1 MKYYVFT
8 FSMGHRAEYKH
19 ECDADA
25 MMHGRDLLET
35 MNKISSA
42 VSKVDIWEF
51 LGGGKYRYVQSFFC
65 NGPQS

>member
-8 FSMGHRAEYKH
+8 FPMGHRAEYKH

-25 MMHGRDLLET
+25 MMHGRDLLKA

-42 VSKVDIWEF
+42 VSQVNIWEY
-51 LGGGKYRYVQSFFC
+51 LGGNHYRHVQSFTY
-65 NGPQS
+65 NG